1 MLKNPVGLSTFD
13 AAFMTIISLSYSP
26 KPRCLLRLPHDA
38 YCGCGTVWFC
48 SRDRSMNLSK
58 YQR

>member
-1 MLKNPVGLSTFD
+1 MLKNSVGLSTFD

-26 KPRCLLRLPHDA
+26 KPRCLPRLRHDA

>member
-13 AAFMTIISLSYSP
+13 AAFMTVISLSYLS
-26 KPRCLLRLPHDA
+26 KAALPAAAAADA
-38 YCGCGTVWFC
+38 YCGSGTVWFC